1 MDCSHNTPS
10 CLTVKAYYG
19 DDKTKTFEITGQKAR
34 MLAALIQAGKHG
46 VTALELSN
54 TWAYRTSAYVHDL
67 RNAPYNFDIE
77 MIREEHKGGW
87 HGRYIL
93 HTPVEL
99 LETQYA

>member
-1 MDCSHNTPS
+1 MNGTHNTTAMS
-10 CLTVKAYYG
+10 LTCKAY
-19 DDKTKTFEITGQKAR
+19 FEKKSKIFELAGQKAR
-34 MLAALIQAGKHG
+34 MLAALIKAGKDG

-77 MIREEHKGGW
+77 MIREEHAGGW

-93 HTPVEL
+93 HTPCEI
-99 LETQYA
+99 LEGGE

>member
-1 MDCSHNTPS
+1 MDSSHNTPS
-10 CLTVKAYYG
+10 CLTVKTYDNGKA
-19 DDKTKTFEITGQKAR
+19 KTFELNGQKAR
-34 MLAALIQAGKHG
+34 MLAALIQAGQNG

-67 RNAPYNFDIE
+67 RHDYGMDIA

-93 HTPVEL
+93 NSPVEI
-99 LETQYA
+99 LEYA